1 MEAKFYYNLILK
13 KMKALVYRK
22 KNTVKKFRIKLEEVP
37 DPILNENDV
46 LVSVKAFAVNP
57 GDALFRR
64 TQDPQKGGYR
74 ILGYD
79 FGGVIQKIG
88 EKVNGFAVG
97 DRVYGV
103 GDSAR
108 QGSYAEKVAVDYC
121 SVAKIPPSVPF
132 DHVAGAPIA
141 TMTAWESLF
150 RDHDKLPEG
159 VKNVLVLGA
168 AGGVGTMAVQLLKA
182 RTDVQVIV
190 TASRDESV
198 EWLQQFNPDVIL
210 DHSQDAPEQ
219 LRRCGISGVDF
230 VYAVKGLKEAITW
243 LPKVIRP
250 YGHLSIIEVDTG
262 VDLWQFLGKSISI
275 HLEYVFSKSAFDY
288 KKESHGQILEEV
300 ISLVGAKKV
309 KSPVKTVL
317 KGLTVQNIFL
327 AHSMLEQGHT
337 IGKIVI
343 ELEESH

>member
-1 MEAKFYYNLILK
+1 
-13 KMKALVYRK
+13 MKALVYRQ
-22 KNTVKKFRIKLEEVP
+22 KNTLDNFQIKLEEVP
-37 DPILNENDV
+37 DPALNENDV
-46 LVSVKAFAVNP
+46 LVSVKAFAANP
-57 GDALFRR
+57 GDAYFRR
-64 TQDPQKGGYR
+64 TQNPEDGGYR

-79 FGGVIQKIG
+79 FGGVIQKLG
-88 EKVNGFAVG
+88 EKVKGFAVG

-108 QGSYAEKVAVDYC
+108 QGCYAESVAVDYR
-121 SVAKIPPSVPF
+121 SVAKIPPTAPF
-132 DHVAGAPIA
+132 DHVAAAPIV

-182 RTDVQVIV
+182 RTDIQVIA

-198 EWLQQFNPDVIL
+198 EWLQQFNPDIII
-210 DHSQDAPEQ
+210 DHSKNVPEQ
-219 LRRCGISGVDF
+219 LRSHGISSVYF
-230 VYAVKGLKEAITW
+230 VYAVNGLKESITW
-243 LPKVIRP
+243 LPQIIRP

-262 VDLWQFLGKSISI
+262 VDLWQFLAKSISI

-288 KKESHGQILEEV
+288 KKESHGQILDEV

-317 KGLTVQNIFL
+317 KGLTEQNIFL

-343 ELEESH
+343 ELEENH

>member
-1 MEAKFYYNLILK
+1 
-13 KMKALVYRK
+13 MKALVYRQ
-22 KNTVKKFRIKLEEVP
+22 KNTLDNFQIKLEEVP
-37 DPILNENDV
+37 EPILNENDV

-57 GDALFRR
+57 GDTLFRR
-64 TQDPQKGGYR
+64 TESAKDGEYR

-79 FGGVIQKIG
+79 FGGVIQKMG
-88 EKVNGFAVG
+88 EKVKGFSVG

-108 QGSYAEKVAVDYC
+108 QGSYAESVAVDYR
-121 SVAKIPPSVPF
+121 SMAKIPHTAPF
-132 DHVAGAPIA
+132 DHVAGAPIV

-182 RTDVQVIV
+182 RTNVRVIA
-190 TASRDESV
+190 TASRDESI
-198 EWLQQFNPDVIL
+198 EWLQQFSPDIII
-210 DHSQDAPEQ
+210 DHSQNVPEQ
-219 LRRCGISGVDF
+219 LRAHGISDVDF
-230 VYAVKGLKEAITW
+230 VFAVNGLKESITW

-250 YGHLSIIEVDTG
+250 YGHLSVIEVTTG
-262 VDLWQFLGKSISI
+262 VDLWQFLAKSISI

-288 KKESHGQILEEV
+288 KKESHNRILEEV
-300 ISLVGAKKV
+300 ILLVGAKKV
-309 KSPVKTVL
+309 KSPIKTVL
-317 KGLTVQNIFL
+317 KGLTEQNIFL
-327 AHSMLEQGHT
+327 AHSQLEQGHT

>member
-1 MEAKFYYNLILK
+1 
-13 KMKALVYRK
+13 MKALVYRQ
-22 KNTVKKFRIKLEEVP
+22 KNKLEDFQIKLEEVS

-46 LVSVKAFAVNP
+46 LVAVKAFAVNP

-64 TQDPQKGGYR
+64 TEDPKKDGYR

-79 FGGVIQKIG
+79 FGGVIQKLG
-88 EKVNGFAVG
+88 EKVKGFAVG
-97 DRVYGV
+97 DRVYGI

-108 QGSYAEKVAVDYC
+108 QGSYAENVAVDYR
-121 SVAKIPPSVPF
+121 SIAKIPNTAPF
-132 DHVAGAPIA
+132 DHVAAAPIV

-150 RDHDKLPEG
+150 RDHDQLPPG

-182 RTDVQVIV
+182 RTDVQVIA

-198 EWLQQFNPDVIL
+198 DWLRQFNPDVII
-210 DHSQDAPEQ
+210 DHSRNVPEQ
-219 LRRCGISGVDF
+219 LREHGISTIDF
-230 VYAVKGLKEAITW
+230 VFAVNGLKESMAW

-250 YGHLSIIEVDTG
+250 YGHLSIIEVNTG
-262 VDLWQFLGKSISI
+262 VDLWQFLAKSISI
-275 HLEYVFSKSAFDY
+275 HLEYVFSKSAFDH
-288 KKESHGQILEEV
+288 KKESHGQILDEV

-309 KSPVKTVL
+309 RSPVKTVL
-317 KGLTVQNIFL
+317 KGLTEQNIFL
-327 AHSMLEQGHT
+327 AHSLLEQGHT

-343 ELEESH
+343 EIEENH

>member
-1 MEAKFYYNLILK
+1 
-13 KMKALVYRK
+13 MKALVYRQ
-22 KNTVKKFRIKLEEVP
+22 KNTLENFQIKLEEVS
-37 DPILNENDV
+37 DPILNEKDV

-64 TQDPQKGGYR
+64 TEDPKDGGYR

-79 FGGVIQKIG
+79 FGGVVQKLG
-88 EKVNGFAVG
+88 EKVEGFAIG

-108 QGSYAEKVAVDYC
+108 QGSYAERVAVDYR
-121 SVAKIPPSVPF
+121 SIAKIPDTAPF
-132 DHVAGAPIA
+132 DHVAGAPIV

-159 VKNVLVLGA
+159 VKNVMVLGA

-182 RTDVQVIV
+182 RTDVQVIA
-190 TASRDESV
+190 TASRVESI
-198 EWLQQFNPDVIL
+198 EWLKQFNPDVII
-210 DHSQDAPEQ
+210 DHNKNVPDQ
-219 LRRCGISGVDF
+219 LKEHGISSVDF
-230 VYAVKGLKEAITW
+230 VFAINGLKESITW
-243 LPKVIRP
+243 LPGVIRP
-250 YGHLSIIEVDTG
+250 YGHLSIIEVGTG

-275 HLEYVFSKSAFDY
+275 HLEYVFSKSAFDH
-288 KKESHGQILEEV
+288 KKESHAQILKEV

-317 KGLTVQNIFL
+317 RGLTEQNIFL
-327 AHSMLEQGHT
+327 AHSLLEQGHT

>member
-22 KNTVKKFRIKLEEVP
+22 KNTLKKFRIKLEEVP

-108 QGSYAEKVAVDYC
+108 QGSYAEKVAVDYR
-121 SVAKIPPSVPF
+121 SVAKIPPSAPF
-132 DHVAGAPIA
+132 DHVSGAPIA

-210 DHSQDAPEQ
+210 DRSQDAPEQ
-219 LRRCGISGVDF
+219 LRRRGISGVDF
-230 VYAVKGLKEAITW
+230 VYAVKG
-243 LPKVIRP
+243 
-250 YGHLSIIEVDTG
+250 
-262 VDLWQFLGKSISI
+262 
-275 HLEYVFSKSAFDY
+275 
-288 KKESHGQILEEV
+288 
-300 ISLVGAKKV
+300 
-309 KSPVKTVL
+309 
-317 KGLTVQNIFL
+317 
-327 AHSMLEQGHT
+327 
-337 IGKIVI
+337 
-343 ELEESH
+343 